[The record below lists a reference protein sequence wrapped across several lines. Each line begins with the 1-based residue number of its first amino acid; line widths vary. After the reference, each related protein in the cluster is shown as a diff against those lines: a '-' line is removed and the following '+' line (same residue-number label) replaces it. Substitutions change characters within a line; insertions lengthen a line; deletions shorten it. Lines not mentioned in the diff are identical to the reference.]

1 MAQLGP
7 RRKEPGHPH
16 TAGQRTLLASGT
28 SGSCS
33 HTTVELG
40 GEGRGEGEGEGEG
53 EGRRREGRNST
64 SSVIM
69 DSRQYHQQR
78 HILGS

>member
-7 RRKEPGHPH
+7 RRREPGHPH
-16 TAGQRTLLASGT
+16 TAGQRTLVASGT

-40 GEGRGEGEGEGEG
+40 GEGEGG
-53 EGRRREGRNST
+53 GRRGGGKEERGK
-64 SSVIM
+64 
-69 DSRQYHQQR
+69 D
-78 HILGS
+78 